1 VARFRLGKSRPPRPP
16 KLREAKKPRIR
27 PALHGLRGGVP
38 LTPLFAV
45 AAVLIYAVSKDEQH
59 GATFWSVLAVGLATA
74 GAALLAGVLLGFL
87 FGLPRV
93 AVGARGNTEG
103 KDSSGL
109 ETNSNLDEVSDW
121 LTKIL
126 VGLGLVQLGRIS
138 SAVGEIGRELAP
150 GLGGVPGAKG
160 FAIGLL
166 IYSAIDGFLI
176 GYIWTRVD
184 LSRVFQGA
192 HERLRNPVVEE
203 GVRATDEVLE
213 EASNVLSTPLRE
225 ISTKTDTSSKP

>member
-1 VARFRLGKSRPPRPP
+1 MAVNKRRIGSAAR
-16 KLREAKKPRIR
+16 
-27 PALHGLRGGVP
+27 GLTGVVP

-45 AAVLIYAVSKDEQH
+45 AAVLIYAASENVQH
-59 GATFWSVLAVGLATA
+59 GSTFWSVLAVGLATA

-93 AVGARGNTEG
+93 AVRGNPDAG
-103 KDSSGL
+103 SSGL

-138 SAVGEIGRELAP
+138 HAVSGIGRELAP

-160 FAIGLL
+160 FAIALL
-166 IYSAIDGFLI
+166 IYAAIDGFLI

-184 LSRVFQGA
+184 LSRVFQRA
-192 HERLRNPVVEE
+192 HENLRNPVVEE
-203 GVRATDEVLE
+203 GVRAYNQVLE
-213 EASNVLSTPLRE
+213 AAAEALATPLPE
-225 ISTKTDTSSKP
+225 LPKKPDAQAKP